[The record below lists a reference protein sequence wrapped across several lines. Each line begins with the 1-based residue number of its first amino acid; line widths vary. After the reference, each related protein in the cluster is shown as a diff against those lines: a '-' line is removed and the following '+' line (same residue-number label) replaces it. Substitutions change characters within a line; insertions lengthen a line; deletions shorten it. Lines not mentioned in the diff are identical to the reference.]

1 MWFYKIE
8 KDVKHKKLHVVWN
21 TGMTYAI
28 RIIGI
33 TGILCCLLNQA
44 VIAWI
49 SLAILAVLLGYYL
62 YRYGSLVQ
70 ILHAH
75 ERLESLEY
83 TGSRYSFK
91 DPLRVS
97 VPLPGKMR

>member
-33 TGILCCLLNQA
+33 TGILCCAFNQA
-44 VIAWI
+44 IIALI

-62 YRYGSLVQ
+62 YKYGTLVQ
-70 ILHAH
+70 ILHAY
-75 ERLESLEY
+75 EKKESLKY
-83 TGSRYSFK
+83 SGSRYSFK